1 DELVVVVARGLA
13 EVWELDVDGLP
24 PHAATPTPT
33 RTALRASAGLDR
45 ARWRGARW
53 RRARWRTPG
62 LVMTVCKL
70 CSFGRSLCS
79 GVDDDDVRLAVTEH
93 QLRGFPDRRRRL
105 DADDRLLG

>member
-1 DELVVVVARGLA
+1 MTDADPPAPPADVVVAGEVADAVDELVVVVARGLA
-13 EVWELDVDGLP
+13 EVWELDVDELP

-79 GVDDDDVRLAVTEH
+79 CGRS
-93 QLRGFPDRRRRL
+93 G
-105 DADDRLLG
+105 